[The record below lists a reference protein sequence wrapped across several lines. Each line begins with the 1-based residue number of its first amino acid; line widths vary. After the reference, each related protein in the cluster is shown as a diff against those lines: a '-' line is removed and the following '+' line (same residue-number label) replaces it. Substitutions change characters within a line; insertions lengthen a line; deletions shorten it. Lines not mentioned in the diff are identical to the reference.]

1 MKGVAI
7 GLRAALW
14 AAGVALG
21 GLLLSSLFRQPM
33 TSRQAAALVIFT
45 LLSVVR
51 PADALLLVAAFG
63 PIISLAGVVL
73 GFTFTGPR
81 LLETLVLLV
90 LVPWLALQA
99 RWIRTARWRAL
110 DWALVGLALIV
121 AASAATHLPS
131 VALRTGDE
139 ISPAL
144 VWSFFTRFYLEH
156 PPGFAPITE
165 GALLLE
171 GLGLCAFVARAAAD
185 VSPGRRIAGM
195 AIAGATG
202 AALMNVYRLFE
213 IAFRRGDIT
222 ETLGATFSALRI
234 NTQFGD
240 LNAAGSYF
248 AMALV
253 AAAGLCDVRSRR
265 GVAYAAATL
274 PLALALWLSGSRA
287 ALAGAAIGVAASLAW
302 RHRGGLR
309 FGIPSRGRLA
319 AAAALVV
326 IVSLAGYALYPAK
339 RNVTVGYSAWAR
351 AELTVTGLRMLADR
365 PLLGVGVSRFYD
377 LFPQYASPELR
388 QKFFEAAETPVTH
401 ENSHNNF
408 MQVLAELGVAG
419 FVAFMLVLWLALR
432 PDALAVDRRSVR
444 AAFVF
449 AVVTFLLT
457 ALLGHPLLTHEV
469 AYPFWIALGLAAAG
483 APAAGE
489 RSTAALRW
497 VVVAAGLLLV
507 ATVPLRAR
515 YEQRHATLDG
525 VALGMTGW
533 QRDESGNLFRW
544 AAPRSTVFVDSTA
557 RLVRLPVRAT
567 RDTACDLAIW
577 IDGRPADRVS
587 VPSGFWQEIRLRLPM
602 PREDRRSFRVDLI
615 AEGACAGDGTA
626 GTRPVM
632 VGKPEGK

>member
-1 MKGVAI
+1 MKAVAT

-14 AAGVALG
+14 AAGVTLG
-21 GLLLSSLFRQPM
+21 ALLLSSLFRQPM
-33 TSRQAAALVIFT
+33 TTRQAAALAIFT
-45 LLSVVR
+45 LLSVAR
-51 PADALLLVAAFG
+51 PVDALLIVAAFG

-73 GFTFTGPR
+73 GFPFTGAR

-90 LVPWLALQA
+90 LVPWLALQV

-110 DWALVGLALIV
+110 DWALVALALIV

-131 VALRTGDE
+131 VALRSGDE
-139 ISPAL
+139 ISPSL

-156 PPGFAPITE
+156 PPAFSPLTE

-171 GLGLCAFVARAAAD
+171 GLGLCAFVSRAAIDIAT
-185 VSPGRRIAGM
+185 GRRIAGM

-202 AALMNVYRLFE
+202 AAIMNVYRLFE
-213 IAFRRGDIT
+213 IAFRRGDIS

-253 AAAGLCDVRSRR
+253 AAAGLSDFRSRR
-265 GVAYAAATL
+265 GTAYAAATV

-287 ALAGAAIGVAASLAW
+287 ALAGAAIGIVANLAW
-302 RHRGGLR
+302 RHRAGVR
-309 FGIPSRGRLA
+309 PRIFSRGLA
-319 AAAALVV
+319 AVSALVV
-326 IVSLAGYALYPAK
+326 VSLAAYALYPAK

-419 FVAFMLVLWLALR
+419 FAAFLLVLWLALR
-432 PDALAVDRRSVR
+432 PDALEAEGRSVR
-444 AAFVF
+444 VPFVF
-449 AVVTFLLT
+449 AVGAFLLT

-483 APAAGE
+483 APMPGD
-489 RSTAALRW
+489 RSTAALRLT
-497 VVVAAGLLLV
+497 VVCAGLLLA
-507 ATVPLRAR
+507 ATVPVRAR
-515 YEQRHATLDG
+515 YEQRHASFDG
-525 VALGMTGW
+525 VALGMTSW
-533 QRDESGNLFRW
+533 QRDPSGNLFRW
-544 AAPRSTVFVDSTA
+544 AAPRSTVFVDATA
-557 RLVRLPVRAT
+557 RIVRLPLRAT
-567 RDTACDLAIW
+567 GATACDVGIW
-577 IDGRPADRVS
+577 IDGRQGDRVTA
-587 VPSGFWQEIRLRLPM
+587 PAGFWQEIRLRLP
-602 PREDRRSFRVDLI
+602 PPGEDRRSFRIDLI
-615 AEGACAGDGTA
+615 AEGTCAGEGTA
-626 GTRPVM
+626 GTRPLM
-632 VGKPEGK
+632 VGKTRK

>member
-1 MKGVAI
+1 MNAVAT

-14 AAGVALG
+14 AAGVTLG
-21 GLLLSSLFRQPM
+21 SLLLSSLFRQPM
-33 TSRQAAALVIFT
+33 TTRQAAALAIFT
-45 LLSVVR
+45 LLSAAR
-51 PADALLLVAAFG
+51 PVDALLIVAAFG

-73 GFTFTGPR
+73 GFPFTGAR

-99 RWIRTARWRAL
+99 RWIRTARWRPL

-131 VALRTGDE
+131 VALRGGDE

-156 PPGFAPITE
+156 PPGFAPLTE

-171 GLGLCAFVARAAAD
+171 GLGLCAFVSRAATDAAT
-185 VSPGRRIAGM
+185 SRRIASM

-202 AALMNVYRLFE
+202 AAIMNLYRLLE
-213 IAFRRGDIT
+213 IAFRRGDIS

-253 AAAGLCDVRSRR
+253 AAAGLSDFRSRR
-265 GVAYAAATL
+265 GIAYAAATV

-287 ALAGAAIGVAASLAW
+287 ALAGAAIGIVASLAW
-302 RHRGGLR
+302 THRAGVRPGIFSRRR
-309 FGIPSRGRLA
+309 FA
-319 AAAALVV
+319 AVAALIV
-326 IVSLAGYALYPAK
+326 ISLAGYALYPAK

-401 ENSHNNF
+401 ENAHNNF

-419 FVAFMLVLWLALR
+419 FVAFLLVLWLALR
-432 PDALAVDRRSVR
+432 PDALDADERSVR
-444 AAFVF
+444 VPFVF
-449 AVVTFLLT
+449 AIGAFLLT

-483 APAAGE
+483 APAPGD
-489 RSTAALRW
+489 RWTAALRLA
-497 VVVAAGLLLV
+497 VVCAGLLL
-507 ATVPLRAR
+507 ATTVPIRAR
-515 YEQRHATLDG
+515 YEQRHATFDG
-525 VALGMTGW
+525 VALGMTSW
-533 QRDESGNLFRW
+533 QRDASGNLFRW
-544 AAPRSTVFVDSTA
+544 AAPRSAVFVGSAA
-557 RLVRLPVRAT
+557 RIVRLPLRAT
-567 RDTACDLAIW
+567 GDTACEVAIW
-577 IDGRPADRVS
+577 LDGRQADRVTA
-587 VPSGFWQEIRLRLPM
+587 PAGFWQEVRLRLPSA
-602 PREDRRSFRVDLI
+602 REDRRSFRIDLI
-615 AEGACAGDGTA
+615 AEGACGSERTA
-626 GTRPVM
+626 GTRPLM
-632 VGKPEGK
+632 VGRLDK